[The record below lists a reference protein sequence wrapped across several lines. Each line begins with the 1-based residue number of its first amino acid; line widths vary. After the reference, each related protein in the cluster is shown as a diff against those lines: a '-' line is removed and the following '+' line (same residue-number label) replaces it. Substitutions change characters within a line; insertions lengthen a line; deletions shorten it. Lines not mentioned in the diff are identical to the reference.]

1 MLVLDASVAVKALLL
16 EPGSDRATALL
27 ASETDLVAPS
37 IIIVEVLAAIT
48 RAHRADRIGA
58 ELAREIAGNWRQL
71 IADGGLVC
79 VADDVLLEKA
89 VDLALAI
96 RHPLQDCLYLAL
108 AQQLDCPL
116 VTADRTLIER
126 GAAAHAKVQMLDE
139 PSV

>member
-27 ASETDLVAPS
+27 ASEADLVAPS

-58 ELAREIAGNWRQL
+58 GLAREIASNWRQL
-71 IADGGLVC
+71 IADGGLVYA
-79 VADDVLLEKA
+79 ADDLLLEKA
-89 VDLALAI
+89 VDIALAI

-108 AQQLDCPL
+108 AQHLGCPL

-139 PSV
+139 RLG